1 MDLGKYTVTKIAQVC
16 RVKGVCC
23 MPIQIIQGHHHTL
36 EASHINVVIDVIR
49 AFTVAHYAFINGVQG
64 IILAGTLDDALR
76 LKKIDPDFLLAG
88 EIQGLPIPGFE
99 LDNSP
104 VRLHN
109 LDLREKFL
117 IQKTTNGVT
126 ATLNALSTDH
136 LFVTGFTN
144 ARTTAEFIKRNLLK
158 EDNMMINLIA
168 SHPSGDD
175 DLACAQYISEI
186 LQDTNR
192 ISAEETIERIRKS
205 EAAEKFYDNEKP
217 EFLQEDISF
226 CIQELPSDFV
236 MKVNL
241 NKNNPLIERFQV
253 GSLIPDHD
261 GYRL

>member
-1 MDLGKYTVTKIAQVC
+1 
-16 RVKGVCC
+16 
-23 MPIQIIQGHHHTL
+23 MPIRIIQGHHHTL

-76 LKKIDPDFLLAG
+76 LKKIYPDLLLAG

-126 ATLNALSTDH
+126 ATLNALSTEH

-205 EAAEKFYDNEKP
+205 EAAEKFYDHEKP

-241 NKNNPLIERFQV
+241 NKSNPLIERFQV
-253 GSLIPDHD
+253 RALIPDHE

>member
-1 MDLGKYTVTKIAQVC
+1 M
-16 RVKGVCC
+16 
-23 MPIQIIQGHHHTL
+23 

-126 ATLNALSTDH
+126 ATLNALSTEH

-158 EDNMMINLIA
+158 KDDDMIINLIA

-241 NKNNPLIERFQV
+241 NKSNPLIERFQV
-253 GSLIPDHD
+253 GALIPDHE
-261 GYRL
+261 GYHL

>member
-1 MDLGKYTVTKIAQVC
+1 
-16 RVKGVCC
+16 
-23 MPIQIIQGHHHTL
+23 MPIRIIQGHHHTL

-126 ATLNALSTDH
+126 ATLNALSTEH

-158 EDNMMINLIA
+158 KDDDMIINLIA

-241 NKNNPLIERFQV
+241 NKSNPLIERFQV
-253 GSLIPDHD
+253 GALIPDHE
-261 GYRL
+261 GYHL

>member
-1 MDLGKYTVTKIAQVC
+1 
-16 RVKGVCC
+16 
-23 MPIQIIQGHHHTL
+23 MPIRIIQGHHHTL

-126 ATLNALSTDH
+126 ATLNALSTEH

-205 EAAEKFYDNEKP
+205 EAVEKFYDNEKP

-241 NKNNPLIERFQV
+241 NKSNPLIERFQV
-253 GSLIPDHD
+253 GALIPDHE
-261 GYRL
+261 GYHL

>member
-23 MPIQIIQGHHHTL
+23 MPIRIIQGHHHTL

-76 LKKIDPDFLLAG
+76 LKKIYPDLLLAG

-126 ATLNALSTDH
+126 ATLNALSTEH

-205 EAAEKFYDNEKP
+205 EAAEKFYDHEKP

-241 NKNNPLIERFQV
+241 NKSNPLIERFQV
-253 GSLIPDHD
+253 RALIPDHE

>member
-1 MDLGKYTVTKIAQVC
+1 M
-16 RVKGVCC
+16 
-23 MPIQIIQGHHHTL
+23 

-126 ATLNALSTDH
+126 ATLNALSTEH

-205 EAAEKFYDNEKP
+205 EAVEKFYDNEKP

-241 NKNNPLIERFQV
+241 NKSNPLIERFQV
-253 GSLIPDHD
+253 GALIPDHE
-261 GYRL
+261 GYHL

>member
-1 MDLGKYTVTKIAQVC
+1 
-16 RVKGVCC
+16 
-23 MPIQIIQGHHHTL
+23 MPIRIIQGHHHTL

-76 LKKIDPDFLLAG
+76 LKKIYPDLLLAG
-88 EIQGLPIPGFE
+88 EIKGLPIPGFE

-126 ATLNALSTDH
+126 ATLNALSTEH

-241 NKNNPLIERFQV
+241 NKSNPLIERFQV
-253 GSLIPDHD
+253 GALIPDHE
-261 GYRL
+261 GYHL

>member
-1 MDLGKYTVTKIAQVC
+1 
-16 RVKGVCC
+16 

-36 EASHINVVIDVIR
+36 GASHINVVIDVIR
-49 AFTVAHYAFINGVQG
+49 AFTVAHYAFIRGVQG

-76 LKKIDPDFLLAG
+76 LKKIYPDFLLAG
-88 EIQGLPIPGFE
+88 EIRGLPIPGFE

-104 VRLHN
+104 ARLHDF
-109 LDLREKFL
+109 DLREKFL

-126 ATLNALSTDH
+126 ATLNALSTEH

-158 EDNMMINLIA
+158 DDGMMINVIA

-175 DLACAQYISEI
+175 DLACAQYIAEI

-192 ISAEETIERIRKS
+192 ISAEQTIERIRKS
-205 EAAEKFYDNEKP
+205 EAAGKFYDIEKP
-217 EFLQEDISF
+217 EFLREDISF
-226 CIQELPSDFV
+226 CIQEIPSDFV

-241 NKNNPLIERFQV
+241 NKNHPLIERLQV
-253 GSLIPDHD
+253 GVFNH
-261 GYRL
+261 

>member
-1 MDLGKYTVTKIAQVC
+1 
-16 RVKGVCC
+16 
-23 MPIQIIQGHHHTL
+23 MPIQIIQGHRPTL

-64 IILAGTLDDALR
+64 IILAGTLDDDLR

-109 LDLREKFL
+109 FDLREKFL

-126 ATLNALSTDH
+126 ATLNALSTEH

-158 EDNMMINLIA
+158 EDNMMINVIA

-253 GSLIPDHD
+253 GL
-261 GYRL
+261 

>member
-1 MDLGKYTVTKIAQVC
+1 
-16 RVKGVCC
+16 

-76 LKKIDPDFLLAG
+76 LKKIEPDFLLAG

-126 ATLNALSTDH
+126 ATLNAVSTEH

-205 EAAEKFYDNEKP
+205 EAAEKFYDNEQP

-226 CIQELPSDFV
+226 CTQELPSDFV

-241 NKNNPLIERFQV
+241 NKSNPLIERFQV
-253 GSLIPDHD
+253 GALIPDHE
-261 GYRL
+261 G

>member
-1 MDLGKYTVTKIAQVC
+1 
-16 RVKGVCC
+16 

-126 ATLNALSTDH
+126 ATLNALSTEH

-236 MKVNL
+236 MKVNP
-241 NKNNPLIERFQV
+241 NKSNPLIERFQV
-253 GSLIPDHD
+253 GALIPDHER
-261 GYRL
+261 YRL

>member
-1 MDLGKYTVTKIAQVC
+1 
-16 RVKGVCC
+16 

-109 LDLREKFL
+109 LDLRKKFL

-126 ATLNALSTDH
+126 ATLNALSTEH

-158 EDNMMINLIA
+158 KDDDMIINLIA

-241 NKNNPLIERFQV
+241 NKSNPLIERFQV
-253 GSLIPDHD
+253 GALIPDHE

>member
-1 MDLGKYTVTKIAQVC
+1 MPGKRGYD
-16 RVKGVCC
+16 

-36 EASHINVVIDVIR
+36 DASHINIVIDVIR
-49 AFTVAHYAFINGVQG
+49 AFTVAHYAFIHGVQG

-76 LKKIDPDFLLAG
+76 LKKIYPDFLLAG

-104 VRLHN
+104 ARLHDF
-109 LDLREKFL
+109 DLREKFL

-126 ATLNALSTDH
+126 ATLNALSTEH

-158 EDNMMINLIA
+158 DDDMMINVIA

-186 LQDTNR
+186 LKDTNR

-205 EAAEKFYDNEKP
+205 EAAGKFYDIERP

-226 CIQELPSDFV
+226 CIQEIPSDFV

-241 NKNNPLIERFQV
+241 NKNHPLIERLQV
-253 GSLIPDHD
+253 GIFNH
-261 GYRL
+261 

>member
-1 MDLGKYTVTKIAQVC
+1 
-16 RVKGVCC
+16 

-126 ATLNALSTDH
+126 ATLNALSTEH

-241 NKNNPLIERFQV
+241 NKSNPLIERFQV
-253 GSLIPDHD
+253 GALIPDHE

>member
-1 MDLGKYTVTKIAQVC
+1 
-16 RVKGVCC
+16 

-36 EASHINVVIDVIR
+36 DASHINIVIDVIR
-49 AFTVAHYAFINGVQG
+49 AFTVAHYAFIHGVQG

-76 LKKIDPDFLLAG
+76 LKKIYPDFLLAG

-104 VRLHN
+104 ARLHDF
-109 LDLREKFL
+109 DLREKFL

-126 ATLNALSTDH
+126 ATLNALSTEH

-158 EDNMMINLIA
+158 DDDMTINVIA

-175 DLACAQYISEI
+175 DLACAQYVSEI
-186 LQDTNR
+186 LQGTNR
-192 ISAEETIERIRKS
+192 ISAEQTIERIRKS
-205 EAAEKFYDNEKP
+205 EAAGKFYDIERP

-226 CIQELPSDFV
+226 CIQEIPSDFV

-241 NKNNPLIERFQV
+241 NKNHPLIERFQV
-253 GSLIPDHD
+253 GASITDYD

>member
-1 MDLGKYTVTKIAQVC
+1 
-16 RVKGVCC
+16 

-109 LDLREKFL
+109 LDLRKKFL

-126 ATLNALSTDH
+126 ATLNALSTEH

-144 ARTTAEFIKRNLLK
+144 AKTTAEFIKRNLLK
-158 EDNMMINLIA
+158 KDDDMIINLIA

-205 EAAEKFYDNEKP
+205 KAAEKFYDNEKP

-241 NKNNPLIERFQV
+241 NKSNPLIERFQV
-253 GSLIPDHD
+253 GALIPDHE

>member
-1 MDLGKYTVTKIAQVC
+1 
-16 RVKGVCC
+16 

-126 ATLNALSTDH
+126 ATLNALSTEH

-241 NKNNPLIERFQV
+241 NKSNPLIERFQV
-253 GSLIPDHD
+253 GALIPDHE
-261 GYRL
+261 GYRLSISDPSP

>member
-1 MDLGKYTVTKIAQVC
+1 
-16 RVKGVCC
+16 

-126 ATLNALSTDH
+126 ATLNALSTEH

-226 CIQELPSDFV
+226 CIQEIPSDFV
-236 MKVNL
+236 MKVNR
-241 NKNNPLIERFQV
+241 NKNHPLIERFQV
-253 GSLIPDHD
+253 GGFNH
-261 GYRL
+261 